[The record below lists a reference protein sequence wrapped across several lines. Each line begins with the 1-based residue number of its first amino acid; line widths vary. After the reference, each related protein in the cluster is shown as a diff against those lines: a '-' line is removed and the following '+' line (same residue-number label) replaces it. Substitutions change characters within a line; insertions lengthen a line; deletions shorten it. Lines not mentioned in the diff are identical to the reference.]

1 MGRLTIFAKANLD
14 VRDSLHSFRIAGKVL
29 WNGINE
35 VVRTRFPTTV
45 VRIRHETW
53 TRSDALLA
61 ARGDVPAD
69 LASRNLPL
77 DPYPATTQFSQ
88 ALFDARCDVVV
99 LSVQPD
105 VMTGLVRHRRDGY
118 LLYPQNRNAW
128 PGDDQRWLRREF
140 APPTS
145 LDIVTSM
152 RNFETIIGRLR
163 ERSSASILVYN
174 MSAVVPGES
183 VHCHAGLEEILST
196 RIRKF
201 NVALAELS
209 QRTGISVIDV
219 DAVVARAGADR
230 TKLDAVHL
238 TADGCRLVAEEV
250 VRVLDDL
257 GCFAIAE
264 ANG

>member
-14 VRDSLHSFRIAGKVL
+14 VRDSLHSLRIAGKVL

-35 VVRTRFPTTV
+35 VVRTRFPATV

-61 ARGDVPAD
+61 AHGRVPTD
-69 LASRNLPL
+69 LASRDLPL
-77 DPYPATTQFSQ
+77 DPYPASTQFSQ
-88 ALFDARCDVVV
+88 ALFETQCDVVV

-105 VMTGLVRHRRDGY
+105 VMTGLLRHRRDGY
-118 LLYPQNRNAW
+118 LLYPQNWNGW
-128 PGDDQRWLRREF
+128 SVDNQQWLRSEF
-140 APPTS
+140 SPPTS
-145 LDIVTSM
+145 LDTITSM
-152 RNFETIIGRLR
+152 RNFETIIGRIR
-163 ERSSASILVYN
+163 ERSSAPILVYN

-183 VHCHAGLEEILST
+183 VHCYAGLDETLST

-201 NVALAELS
+201 NLALTELS
-209 QRTGISVIDV
+209 QRTGVSVIDV
-219 DAVVARAGADR
+219 DAVIARAGADR

-257 GCFAIAE
+257 GSFTAAE
-264 ANG
+264 TRG